1 MNFLPITLGVR
12 RSPGAKKG
20 KALPDPKSQ
29 TEKTLRLDDYA
40 CRFCGF
46 RAKRYQRVI
55 PHIDADGEA
64 SLVTACTFC
73 EQCVTLERAG
83 ITGPGVLL
91 WLPEI
96 GQAELNHAARAIYIA
111 RRSEGPIAE
120 AATRAL
126 DALMARRA
134 DAKKRLGGDDP
145 LLLATVL
152 QETLDEKEITQATAK
167 LDGIRLLPPD
177 KYLVRGPKGDTNQF
191 PQMVKYW
198 CSSEGPYANLPERS
212 WMDMFKT
219 ASASI
224 GNA

>member
-12 RSPGAKKG
+12 RSPGTGKG
-20 KALPDPKSQ
+20 KALPDLKSQ
-29 TEKTLRLDDYA
+29 TEKTLRLDDYT

-46 RAKRYQRVI
+46 RSRRYQRAI
-55 PHIDADGEA
+55 PYIDADGEA
-64 SLVTACTFC
+64 SFVTACTFC
-73 EQCVTLERAG
+73 EQCLLLERAG

-96 GQAELNHAARAIYIA
+96 GQAELNHAARAIYVA
-111 RRSEGPIAE
+111 RRSDGPVAE

-126 DALMARRA
+126 DALMTRRA

-152 QETLDEKEITQATAK
+152 QETLDEKEVSGAVAK

-177 KYLVRGPKGDTNQF
+177 KYLVRGPKGDANQF

-198 CSSEGPYANLPERS
+198 CSSEGPYANLPERT
-212 WMDMFKT
+212 WMSMFET